1 MMFRTPPP
9 ELAMTLAEDRRHNLM
24 ESAGKRPTGGTDD
37 RNRSSFLYVVV
48 SSLGRLVLS
57 ASKPRSLSFK
67 PPQRWIAC
75 GANLGS
81 VN

>member
-48 SSLGRLVLS
+48 SSLGQLVRCLEATLAKFQT
-57 ASKPRSLSFK
+57 ASKVDRFAERTWG
-67 PPQRWIAC
+67 Q
-75 GANLGS
+75 
-81 VN
+81 